1 MCPSVVAAKQT
12 RNEKRD
18 RSGVMRES
26 IVEVILLSSVVD
38 LRDAS
43 GRGGP
48 RV

>member
-1 MCPSVVAAKQT
+1 MCPSVVAVKQA
-12 RNEKRD
+12 RDGERD

-26 IVEVILLSSVVD
+26 IVEVRLLSSVVD